1 MSAPVTKP
9 AVCAEC
15 GDYVEQPA
23 TGRPRSHCSNAC
35 KQRSY
40 RKRCGAV
47 TKLER
52 VPRPIPDESFRA
64 ELAADLHHRAE
75 GVGSAVRRAWF
86 DLDRGQRCRA
96 RDYLEREIERL
107 RRERDEQ
114 RRRSDGDLFTDD
126 PGRVLR

>member
-1 MSAPVTKP
+1 VSSPVTKP
-9 AVCAEC
+9 AVCGEC
-15 GDYVEQPA
+15 GGDVEQPA

-35 KQRSY
+35 KQRAY
-40 RKRCGAV
+40 RKRCGTV
-47 TKLER
+47 TKLR
-52 VPRPIPDESFRA
+52 V
-64 ELAADLHHRAE
+64 ELAADLQHRVE
-75 GVGSAVRRAWF
+75 GVGPAVRRAWF
-86 DLDRGQRCRA
+86 DLDRGQRRNA